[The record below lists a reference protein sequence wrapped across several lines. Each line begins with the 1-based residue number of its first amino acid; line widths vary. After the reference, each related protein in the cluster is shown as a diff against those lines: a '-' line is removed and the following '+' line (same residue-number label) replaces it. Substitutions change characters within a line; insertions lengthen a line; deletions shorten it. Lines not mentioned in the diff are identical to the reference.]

1 MEPPDSESNAFT
13 TFMTT
18 LCSSTFIEQERI
30 CCGYFILGLIFIF
43 PLFLGMV
50 MYDNEFG
57 TKENKN

>member
-1 MEPPDSESNAFT
+1 MPPPACKSNALT
-13 TFMTT
+13 TVMTT
-18 LCSSTFIEQERI
+18 LSSRTFIEQERI

>member
-18 LCSSTFIEQERI
+18 LSSSTFIEQQRI
-30 CCGYFILGLIFIF
+30 CCGYFILGSIFIF
-43 PLFLGMV
+43 PLFLGIV

-57 TKENKN
+57 TKEDKN